1 MKGLRNVKV
10 VHSCKKVSPFNYHGN
25 PHMKKRIMKRI
36 CAIVARRTSDKVIGL
51 ENRIPWHVPEDFQY
65 FNKVTSKDPQ
75 SICIM
80 GRKTYESLEKPF
92 LSNRILY
99 VVSQGWRVPEE
110 LQRRV
115 YSFPSPHEALEN
127 AMISD
132 SKNIFVCG
140 GQRIYENLMDVC
152 QEVLVTEIYKGP
164 GRGDTYF
171 PDSLLNDFEL
181 SDNTLPDYSM
191 TGDTMYQMFTYR
203 RKNPEYQ
210 YLGITRDILRRGVL
224 KEDRTGVGTRSIFG
238 PQLEFNLQ
246 TQGFPLL
253 TTKKVFWKGVVE
265 ELFWF
270 IGGKTD
276 AKLLSQRGVKIWD
289 GNSSREFLDKRG
301 LSEYRE
307 GDVGPVYGFQ
317 WRHWGAEYQGCD
329 VRYEGRGID
338 QLERVVQQIRENPE
352 SRRLIVSAWNVAE
365 LDRVALPSCHILFQY
380 NVEGEY
386 LDLKMYQRSA
396 DWFLGVP
403 FNIASYALLLSMTA
417 RLTGKK
423 PRRLILT
430 FGDAHLYNNHEQQA
444 WEQLSRN
451 PLELPSL
458 EIVDRNQGSW
468 EDFRLEDIVLRGYR
482 SHDSIKAHMAV

>member
-1 MKGLRNVKV
+1 
-10 VHSCKKVSPFNYHGN
+10 
-25 PHMKKRIMKRI
+25 MKRI
-36 CAIVARRTSDKVIGL
+36 CAIVARRSSDKVIGF
-51 ENRIPWHVPEDFQY
+51 ENKIPWYVPEDLQY
-65 FNKVTSKDPQ
+65 FNKITTRDPL

-80 GRKTYESLEKPF
+80 GRKTYESLGKPS
-92 LSNRILY
+92 LNNRIIY
-99 VVSQGWRVPEE
+99 VVSQQWKVPES
-110 LQRRV
+110 LKPDVQ
-115 YSFPSPHEALEN
+115 SFSSPHEALEN
-127 AMISD
+127 AMFSD

-140 GQRIYENLMDVC
+140 GQRIYENLMDAC
-152 QEVLVTEIYKGP
+152 QEVLVTEIYQGYGKG
-164 GRGDTYF
+164 DSFF
-171 PDSLLNDFEL
+171 PDSLLNEFDL
-181 SDNTLPDYSM
+181 LDKTVIDYSKKDG
-191 TGDTMYQMFTYR
+191 TPYQMFTYG
-203 RKNPEYQ
+203 RKHPEHQ
-210 YLGITRDILRRGVL
+210 YLNITRDILRKGFL

-253 TTKKVFWKGVVE
+253 TTKKVFWKGVLE

-270 IGGKTD
+270 VGGETD

-289 GNSSREFLDKRG
+289 GNSSRDFLDKRG
-301 LSEYRE
+301 LTEYRE

-329 VRYEGRGID
+329 ARYEGRGID
-338 QLERVVQQIRENPE
+338 QLTRVVQQIRETPE

-380 NVEGEY
+380 NVEGDY

-417 RLTGKK
+417 HLTGKK

-444 WEQLSRN
+444 WEQLSRS
-451 PLELPSL
+451 PLDLPSL
-458 EIVDRNQGSW
+458 EIVDRKQRSW
-468 EDFRLEDIVLRGYR
+468 EDFSLEDIVLKGYR
-482 SHDSIKAHMAV
+482 SHDAIKAHMAV

>member
-1 MKGLRNVKV
+1 
-10 VHSCKKVSPFNYHGN
+10 
-25 PHMKKRIMKRI
+25 MKRI
-36 CAIVARRTSDKVIGL
+36 CAIVARRSSDKVIGF
-51 ENRIPWHVPEDFQY
+51 ENKIPWYVPEDLQY
-65 FNKVTSKDPQ
+65 FNKITTRDPL

-80 GRKTYESLEKPF
+80 GRKTYESLGKPS
-92 LSNRILY
+92 LNNRIIY
-99 VVSQGWRVPEE
+99 VVSQQWKVPES
-110 LQRRV
+110 LKPDVQ
-115 YSFPSPHEALEN
+115 SFSSPHEALEN
-127 AMISD
+127 AMFSD

-140 GQRIYENLMDVC
+140 GQRIYENLMDAC
-152 QEVLVTEIYKGP
+152 QEVLVTEIYQGYGKG
-164 GRGDTYF
+164 DSFF
-171 PDSLLNDFEL
+171 PDSLLNEFDL
-181 SDNTLPDYSM
+181 LDKTVIDYSKKDG
-191 TGDTMYQMFTYR
+191 TPYQMFTYG
-203 RKNPEYQ
+203 RKHPEHQ
-210 YLGITRDILRRGVL
+210 YLNITRDILRKGFL

-253 TTKKVFWKGVVE
+253 TTKKVFWKGVLE

-270 IGGKTD
+270 VGGETD

-289 GNSSREFLDKRG
+289 GNSSRDFLDKRG
-301 LSEYRE
+301 LTEYRE

-329 VRYEGRGID
+329 AGYEGRGID
-338 QLERVVQQIRENPE
+338 QLTRVVQQIRETPE

-380 NVEGEY
+380 NVEGDY

-417 RLTGKK
+417 HLTGKK

-444 WEQLSRN
+444 WEQLSRS
-451 PLELPSL
+451 PLDLPSL
-458 EIVDRNQGSW
+458 EIVDRKQRSW
-468 EDFRLEDIVLRGYR
+468 EDFSLEDIVLKGYR
-482 SHDSIKAHMAV
+482 SHDAIKAHMAV

>member
-1 MKGLRNVKV
+1 MEIL
-10 VHSCKKVSPFNYHGN
+10 YI
-25 PHMKKRIMKRI
+25 KKRVMKRI
-36 CAIVARRTSDKVIGL
+36 CAIVARRSSDKVIGF
-51 ENRIPWHVPEDFQY
+51 ENKIPWSVPEDLHY
-65 FNKVTSKDPQ
+65 FNRVTSIDPP

-80 GRKTYESLEKPF
+80 GRKTYESLGKPS
-92 LSNRILY
+92 LNNRILY
-99 VVSQGWRVPEE
+99 VVSQQWKVPED
-110 LQRRV
+110 LKPHVQ
-115 YSFPSPHEALEN
+115 SFSSPHEALEN
-127 AMISD
+127 AMFSD

-140 GQRIYENLMDVC
+140 GQRIYENLMDAC
-152 QEVLVTEIYKGP
+152 QEVLVTEIYQGYGKG
-164 GRGDTYF
+164 DSFF
-171 PDSLLNDFEL
+171 PDSLLTDFDL
-181 SDNTLPDYSM
+181 LDKTVIDYSKKEG
-191 TGDTMYQMFTYR
+191 TPYQMFTYG
-203 RKNPEYQ
+203 RKHPEHQ
-210 YLGITRDILRRGVL
+210 YLNITRDILRRGFL

-253 TTKKVFWKGVVE
+253 TTKKVFWKGVLE

-276 AKLLSQRGVKIWD
+276 AQLLSQRGVKIWD

-301 LSEYRE
+301 LGEYRV

-329 VRYEGRGID
+329 SNYEGRGVD
-338 QLERVVQQIRENPE
+338 QLSRVVQQIRETPE

-380 NVEGEY
+380 NVEGDN

-417 RLTGKK
+417 HLTGKK

-430 FGDAHLYNNHEQQA
+430 FGDAHLYNTHEQQA
-444 WEQLSRN
+444 WEQLSRS
-451 PLELPSL
+451 PLKLSQL
-458 EIVDRNQGSW
+458 EIMDRKQKYW
-468 EDFRLEDIVLRGYR
+468 EDFSLEDIVLKGYR
-482 SHDSIKAHMAV
+482 SHDAIKARMAV